1 MESNKAA
8 AIYARVS
15 TEEQATEGY
24 SIPAQIS
31 ELEKYA
37 DLHGIEIVARYIDE
51 GVSGKSIQGR
61 PQMKKLL
68 RDAGNQTFDYVL
80 VFKLD
85 RLARKLK
92 DSLDIIETLEKNN
105 VKLISLH
112 ENFDVSTPIG
122 RTVFQ
127 MISSISELERNTIVT
142 RVKMGMAERA
152 KQGKYNGGRIL
163 GYDAVNKELVVNEEE
178 AHIVRIIF
186 NYAEQGMGL
195 KAITRRINE
204 MGYRTKNHNPFN
216 VLGVKNIL
224 NNPIYIGKIR
234 FNQLENWSEKRRK
247 GKNPD
252 YILADGTH
260 QPIIS
265 HEQWENVQRLMKKRS
280 YKPTRSHTPFILAG
294 LLRCPACGHGM
305 VAGRSKGATG
315 QTYRYY
321 NCGQHHNKGKTVCSP
336 HGIRADVA
344 EQQVFDELSRIVTDD
359 YLLEKLVKKINSDR
373 MNAEKPLL
381 EQKKLI
387 EGKLAKTQKKLD
399 NLKEKIMTD
408 TDLLEMFKPNL
419 IALQDELKTL
429 HQQRERLVDQLDNQ
443 ETEPVDFHALK
454 KLLSD
459 FHNVLM
465 SVDPDEQ
472 KSLLRL
478 IIKDI
483 QITKESPRKIGRR
496 VTQINLLFDFTIEAL
511 QSRSYE
517 LLQKVYHNYDYITD
531 FDPSVLDGV
540 TYSNFN
546 KTGIGEVMNSLNILP
561 LAMIRFPPPN
571 PKRPINLLHQH
582 QPHQLMRKRH
592 LRKRQ
597 LHIPPL
603 QHLSRQPQ
611 RPANDKRHLAAPVQS
626 QLVQLAG
633 QLLRRP
639 HLPVDGERDHVMIRL
654 DLGQDA
660 LALFALDLLHFAC
673 TQLFRRFLVA
683 DLHDLQLAI
692 CRQALGVLRDPFPQ
706 VFLLQLAHR
715 YDRNLHALTFP
726 SRATTQNQP
735 ALRTHGNACPAYRL
749 Q

>member
-1 MESNKAA
+1 MEKIKA

-37 DLHGIEIVARYIDE
+37 DLHGIEIVTRYIDE

-68 RDAGNQTFDYVL
+68 RDASNQMFNYVL

-85 RLARKLK
+85 RLARKMK

-105 VKLISLH
+105 VKLISLN

-127 MISSISELERNTIVT
+127 MISSISELERNTIVA
-142 RVKMGMAERA
+142 RVKMGMTERA
-152 KQGKYNGGRIL
+152 KQGKYNGGRVL
-163 GYDAVNKELVVNEEE
+163 GYDAVNKELIINEKE
-178 AHIVRIIF
+178 AHIVRTIF

-204 MGYRTKNHNPFN
+204 LGYRTKNNNPFN
-216 VLGVKNIL
+216 VLGVKTIL

-265 HEQWENVQRLMKKRS
+265 QEQWENVQRLMKKRS
-280 YKPTRSHTPFILAG
+280 YKTTRSHTPFILAG
-294 LLRCPACGHGM
+294 LIRCPACGHGM
-305 VAGRSKGATG
+305 VAGHAKGATG
-315 QTYRYY
+315 QSYRYY
-321 NCGQHHNKGKTVCSP
+321 ICGQHHNKGKTVCSP

-344 EQQVFDELSRIVTDD
+344 EKQVFDELSRIVTDD
-359 YLLEKLVKKINSDR
+359 YLLKKLVEKINSAR

-381 EQKKLI
+381 EEKKLI
-387 EGKLAKTQKKLD
+387 EGQIAKKQKKLD
-399 NLKEKIMTD
+399 NLKEKILTD

-419 IALQDELKTL
+419 FALQDEIKSLQ
-429 HQQRERLVDQLDNQ
+429 QQREELLVKLDNQ
-443 ETEPVDFHALK
+443 EMEPVDFDALK

-511 QSRSYE
+511 QSRSCSYE
-517 LLQKVYHNYDYITD
+517 LLQKVYHNYDYIAD
-531 FDPSVLDGV
+531 FDRSVLDGV
-540 TYSNFN
+540 TYSNFH
-546 KTGIGEVMNSLNILP
+546 KTRLGDLMKSLHILP
-561 LAMIRFPPPN
+561 LAMIRLPPDDLE
-571 PKRPINLLHQH
+571 RAVNL
-582 QPHQLMRKRH
+582 
-592 LRKRQ
+592 
-597 LHIPPL
+597 
-603 QHLSRQPQ
+603 
-611 RPANDKRHLAAPVQS
+611 
-626 QLVQLAG
+626 
-633 QLLRRP
+633 
-639 HLPVDGERDHVMIRL
+639 
-654 DLGQDA
+654 LGQDEAHELVRVGDAPEGQLDVRSAKDGVGQAEAAADDEYDLA
-660 LALFALDLLHFAC
+660 LAVGGQPGQMVRKLFGRPQCPVDRQSDDMGVVANMAEDALPFPLHNLP
-673 TQLFRRFLVA
+673 LFRLTPRLGGFFVRNF
-683 DLHDLQLAI
+683 HD
-692 CRQALGVLRDPFPQ
+692 V
-706 VFLLQLAHR
+706 
-715 YDRNLHALTFP
+715 
-726 SRATTQNQP
+726 
-735 ALRTHGNACPAYRL
+735 
-749 Q
+749 